1 MYVPSQWETT
11 LYCNVVCHWLGTCSK
26 WYLTGLLFL
35 WDWLGNVPILWRAY
49 LLWVT
54 TDGLRLAERVSVNVY
69 VMSFPRSILL
79 IHSGIH
85 QDCLP
90 ANTFISLYLNLVHPP
105 WMLAQVLSPDF
116 MGSLAVS
123 HFELCCLVRKII
135 QNHWSPENFD
145 RNISTFVVSTELADG
160 LAPY

>member
-26 WYLTGLLFL
+26 WYRTGLLFL

-54 TDGLRLAERVSVNVY
+54 TDGLRLAESFSKRLCNVF
-69 VMSFPRSILL
+69 SKK
-79 IHSGIH
+79 H
-85 QDCLP
+85 
-90 ANTFISLYLNLVHPP
+90 FIDPFRDSSRLFTCQHLHLLVHQLSPSTLDVGTSFVTRFYGIARSQP
-105 WMLAQVLSPDF
+105 FWIVLSGP
-116 MGSLAVS
+116 
-123 HFELCCLVRKII
+123 KIF

-145 RNISTFVVSTELADG
+145 RIISTFVVSTELADG